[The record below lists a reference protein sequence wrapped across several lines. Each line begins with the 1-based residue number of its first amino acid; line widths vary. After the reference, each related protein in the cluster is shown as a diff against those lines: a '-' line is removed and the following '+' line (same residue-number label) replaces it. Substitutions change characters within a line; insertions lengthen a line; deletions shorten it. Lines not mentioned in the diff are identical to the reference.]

1 MKNSFGG
8 IKSFDVW
15 KKRGDG
21 GRCGALAVDYFKDV
35 SYAPMNF
42 VSMTLS
48 NLGLWL
54 DCFAPSKLHQRATFS
69 DL

>member
-48 NLGLWL
+48 NLGF
-54 DCFAPSKLHQRATFS
+54 CSG
-69 DL
+69 